1 MLFIWSFYSSKNPE
15 KNVSCFQIKYWGAQ
29 LFLTKTELKMD
40 FKLKMFFIVLHIL
53 KYYCFIMYFW
63 LNK

>member
-29 LFLTKTELKMD
+29 LFLTKTWAKD
-40 FKLKMFFIVLHIL
+40 GFQAKDVFYCITYFKIL
-53 KYYCFIMYFW
+53 LFYNVFLIK
-63 LNK
+63 